1 MKRKII
7 SIDDTK
13 CTGCGQCIPDCP
25 EGALQ
30 LIDGKARL
38 VSDLFCDG
46 LGACIGTCPEG
57 AISIVEREAGA
68 YDERAVMETIAK
80 QGAPVIKAHLEH
92 LAGHGQTD
100 FYNEAIEY
108 LIENGIPIP
117 DHEPPAAKKP
127 APFGTHRTRE
137 SPPAV
142 CHAGPHEP
150 NPFAG
155 CPGSA
160 ARSIPRD
167 EPAVTGTSPDPH
179 PPHSCS
185 HSAGRMGEGTCPGHG
200 GTCPGSAARNIP
212 HGGIPAGHRQPAGGG
227 NSELRQWPVQLALL
241 NPAAPYFKD
250 AHLLISADCVPFAYP
265 GFHAEFLKGKIL
277 IIFCPKL
284 DQDLDRYIEKLAAI
298 FTMHNI
304 PSITILHMEVPCCGG
319 VRYVVDQA
327 LAKSG
332 VTIPVEEK
340 TVTIDGKI
348 V

>member
-7 SIDDTK
+7 SIDEEK

-30 LIDGKARL
+30 IIGGKARL

-57 AISIVEREAGA
+57 AISVIEREAVP
-68 YDERAVMETIAK
+68 YDEGTVMATIAQ

-92 LAGHGQTD
+92 LAAHGQVP

-108 LIENGIPIP
+108 LIENDIPIP
-117 DHEPPAAKKP
+117 DHAVPEPAGRRTLGATDGSSSARFPPSTGRVPHAPAS
-127 APFGTHRTRE
+127 G
-137 SPPAV
+137 V

-160 ARSIPRD
+160 ARSIPR
-167 EPAVTGTSPDPH
+167 EGAR
-179 PPHSCS
+179 
-185 HSAGRMGEGTCPGHG
+185 AGP
-200 GTCPGSAARNIP
+200 
-212 HGGIPAGHRQPAGGG
+212 RQPVAGMSA
-227 NSELRQWPVQLALL
+227 SELRQWPVQLALL
-241 NPAAPYFKD
+241 NPSAPYFD
-250 AHLLISADCVPFAYP
+250 HAELLISADCVPFAYP
-265 GFHAEFLKGKIL
+265 GFHEEFLKGRIL

-284 DQDLDRYIEKLAAI
+284 DAGIDGYIEKLAAI
-298 FTMHNI
+298 FTQHAI
-304 PSITILHMEVPCCGG
+304 RSITILHMEVPCCGG

-327 LAKSG
+327 LAKAG
-332 VTIPVEEK
+332 VKIPVDEK
-340 TVTIDGKI
+340 TITIEGK
-348 V
+348 VKA